1 MKITIEIDSCTNS
14 NQHTLF
20 RQAKVVTKII
30 SVMKIILPEFFRQF
44 SVTRHRAM
52 AVRLMASCHLLAL
65 GFAMPLTAQI
75 TIENTVFPVV
85 GDTLHYAFGNQPG
98 AINQIFTPPGGDQQW
113 DLSNLQPTQVWDQ
126 IMKDPQTGTTA
137 ASFPGASI
145 RYNPFNSGDEVYW
158 QVTGNEVRDMG
169 YYGLDQLGLGLNLL
183 YIKIPQLEQSWA
195 PVNFFDIHQS
205 TSNVL
210 TPFDA
215 PLAPPF
221 LQALVPTADS
231 FRIRVT
237 YQRLGVI
244 DAWGTLAIPGGT
256 FEVLRKKE
264 TEYKS
269 SAVDVKVAPLGWID
283 ISTIG
288 GQQVIP
294 LLGTDTLT
302 KFHFLNNVSKEPIA
316 VCSLNTD
323 QNEVTGVQY
332 KVVSPPPVRTDEVM
346 PEKELL
352 SLYPN
357 PAQHSVTLRWELP
370 EDADV
375 RIVVSDA
382 TGRLLQTLLDKH
394 VSAGPQLTQH
404 SLPSLQPGLYFVQV
418 LTNGTIRYTAKLLI
432 S

>member
-1 MKITIEIDSCTNS
+1 
-14 NQHTLF
+14 
-20 RQAKVVTKII
+20 
-30 SVMKIILPEFFRQF
+30 MKIILPEFLRFLTV
-44 SVTRHRAM
+44 SRHLPI
-52 AVRLMASCHLLAL
+52 AVRLLASCYLLAL
-65 GFAMPLTAQI
+65 GLALPVTAQI
-75 TIENTVFPVV
+75 TIENTVFPAV
-85 GDTLHYAFGNQPG
+85 GDTLHFAFGNQPG
-98 AINQIFTPPGGDQQW
+98 AINQIFTAPGGDQQW
-113 DLSNLQPTQVWDQ
+113 DLSNLQPTQLWDQ
-126 IMKDPQTGTTA
+126 VMRDPQTGTAA
-137 ASFPGASI
+137 ASFPGATVFFNS
-145 RYNPFNSGDEVYW
+145 FNSGDEVYW
-158 QVTGNEVRDMG
+158 QVTGNQITDMG
-169 YYGLDQLGLGLNLL
+169 YSGLDQLGLGMNLL
-183 YIKIPQLEQSWA
+183 YIKIPHLELSWTPA
-195 PVNFFDIHQS
+195 NFFDIRQS
-205 TSNVL
+205 VSNVL
-210 TPFDA
+210 TAFDA
-215 PLAPPF
+215 PIAPPL
-221 LQALVPTADS
+221 LQELVPTADS
-231 FRIRVT
+231 FRIRMT
-237 YQRLGVI
+237 YQRLGTI

-316 VCSLNTD
+316 VCSLNTG

-332 KVVSPPPVRTDEVM
+332 KVVSPPPVRTEEVM
-346 PEKELL
+346 PEKEFL

-370 EDADV
+370 EHADV

-382 TGRLLQTLLDKH
+382 TGRLLYTLLDEH

-418 LTNGTIRYTAKLLI
+418 LTNGALRYTAKLLI
-432 S
+432 

>member
-1 MKITIEIDSCTNS
+1 MPALLICLLFSSKSMKTYV
-14 NQHTLF
+14 L
-20 RQAKVVTKII
+20 VVTKII
-30 SVMKIILPEFFRQF
+30 TVMKIILPEFLRYLT
-44 SVTRHRAM
+44 VARHRPI
-52 AVRLMASCHLLAL
+52 AVRLLASCYLLAL
-65 GFAMPLTAQI
+65 GFALPVTAQI
-75 TIENTVFPVV
+75 TIENTVFPDV

-98 AINQIFTPPGGDQQW
+98 AINQIFTPPGAGQQW
-113 DLSNLQPTQVWDQ
+113 DLSNLQPTQFWDQ
-126 IMKDPQTGTTA
+126 VMNDPQTGTAA
-137 ASFPGASI
+137 ASFPGATVFFNS
-145 RYNPFNSGDEVYW
+145 FNSGDEVYL
-158 QVTGNEVRDMG
+158 QVTGNQVTDMG
-169 YYGLDQLGLGLNLL
+169 YSGLDQLGLGMNLL
-183 YIKIPQLEQSWA
+183 YKKEPHLELSWTPA
-195 PVNFFDIHQS
+195 NFFDIRQS
-205 TSNVL
+205 VSNVL
-210 TPFDA
+210 TAFDA
-215 PLAPPF
+215 PIAPPV
-221 LQALVPTADS
+221 LQELVPTADS

-237 YQRLGVI
+237 YQRLGTI

-288 GQQVIP
+288 GQQIIP

-323 QNEVTGVQY
+323 QNEVSGVQY

-346 PEKELL
+346 TEKELL

-357 PAQHSVTLRWELP
+357 PARHSITLRWELP
-370 EDADV
+370 EDAEV

-382 TGRLLQTLLDKH
+382 TGRLMHTLLDEH

-418 LTNGTIRYTAKLLI
+418 LTNGAIRYTAKLLI
-432 S
+432 

>member
-1 MKITIEIDSCTNS
+1 MPALLICLLFSSKSMKTYV
-14 NQHTLF
+14 L
-20 RQAKVVTKII
+20 VVTKII
-30 SVMKIILPEFFRQF
+30 TVMKIILPEFLRFLTV
-44 SVTRHRAM
+44 SRHRPI
-52 AVRLMASCHLLAL
+52 AVRLLASCYFLAL
-65 GFAMPLTAQI
+65 GFVLPLTAQV

-85 GDTLHYAFGNQPG
+85 GDTLHFALGNQPG
-98 AINQIFTPPGGDQQW
+98 AINQIFTAPGGDQQW
-113 DLSNLQPTQVWDQ
+113 DLSNLQPTQFWNQV
-126 IMKDPQTGTTA
+126 MKDPQTGTTA
-137 ASFPGASI
+137 ASFPGATVFF
-145 RYNPFNSGDEVYW
+145 NPFNSGDEVYW
-158 QVTGNEVRDMG
+158 QVTGNQVSDMG
-169 YYGLDQLGLGLNLL
+169 YSGLDQLGLGMNLL
-183 YIKIPQLEQSWA
+183 YKKEPPLELSWTPA
-195 PVNFFDIHQS
+195 NFFDIRQS

-210 TPFDA
+210 TAFDA
-215 PLAPPF
+215 PIAPPV
-221 LQALVPTADS
+221 LQELVPTADS

-237 YQRLGVI
+237 YQRLGTI

-288 GQQVIP
+288 GQPIIP

-316 VCSLNTD
+316 VCSLNTY

-346 PEKELL
+346 TEKELL

-357 PAQHSVTLRWELP
+357 PARHSITLRWELP
-370 EDADV
+370 EDAEV

-382 TGRLLQTLLDKH
+382 TGRLMHTLLDEH

-418 LTNGTIRYTAKLLI
+418 LTNGVIRYTAKLLI
-432 S
+432 